1 MTLEITNP
9 DSQLTALLDRIA
21 HGEEVVLTRD
31 GFEVARVSPIHQNS
45 KPNRIGFLEG
55 EIQIGNNFDTTSQ
68 EMIDSLAKPTLKEL
82 LLSDQGRTDFLI
94 PQRGHVKRRKI
105 EVIE

>member
-31 GFEVARVSPIHQNS
+31 GFEVARVSPIRQNS

-55 EIQIGNNFDTTSQ
+55 EIQIGNNFDTTPQ

-94 PQRGHVKRRKI
+94 PQRGHAKRRKI